1 MRPPVRPLA
10 IPRTRVTVCNM
21 KRYRVQGFHAPQ
33 VIPILSG
40 VLTHD
45 EAKKYRADLT
55 AKGVHP
61 SDIWIT
67 EVDEHEAAKNIKKL
81 PRGPSH

>member
-1 MRPPVRPLA
+1 MR
-10 IPRTRVTVCNM
+10 
-21 KRYRVQGFHAPQ
+21 RYRVQGFHAPQ

-67 EVDEHEAAKNIKKL
+67 EVDERGAAKNIKKL
-81 PRGPSH
+81 PRHKPLTSELFVASRNV